1 MVSRMRERITMIQVV
16 AVLLLAGC
24 GGRDKA
30 SKNFS
35 GAWDSAQWGAMVLE
49 QSGAV
54 VSGQW
59 EYQNGQLQ
67 GNVVDGKLTFKWWQN
82 VEPSAPYEDAAN
94 ADRGD
99 GYFILATDAQSFAGK
114 WRLHGR
120 EIWNDDWDAIRSPG
134 SNH

>member
-1 MVSRMRERITMIQVV
+1 MIQVL

-24 GGRDKA
+24 GKDKA

-35 GAWDSAQWGAMVLE
+35 GTWDSAQWGVMALV
-49 QSGAV
+49 QSGTV

-59 EYQNGQLQ
+59 EYQNGRLQ
-67 GNVVDGKLTFKWWQN
+67 GNIVDGKLTFKWWQN
-82 VEPSAPYEDAAN
+82 VEPGAPYEDAAN

-99 GYFILATDAQSFAGK
+99 GYFILAADAQSFAGK

-120 EIWNDDWDAIRSPG
+120 DRWNDDWDAIRALG
-134 SNH
+134 SNR